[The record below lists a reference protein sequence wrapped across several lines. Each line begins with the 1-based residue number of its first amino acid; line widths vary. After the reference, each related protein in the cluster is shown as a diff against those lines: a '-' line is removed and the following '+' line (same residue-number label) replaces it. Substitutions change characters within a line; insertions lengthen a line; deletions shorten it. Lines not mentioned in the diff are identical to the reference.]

1 MQRSLLAAAF
11 AAWLS
16 LEPSIRT
23 SEHDSMEWKNA
34 NMAEEEEEEE
44 EEEGFISFLQ
54 KTIVATMEATKEI
67 GLKGTF

>member
-1 MQRSLLAAAF
+1 
-11 AAWLS
+11 
-16 LEPSIRT
+16 
-23 SEHDSMEWKNA
+23 MEWNNA
-34 NMAEEEEEEE
+34 NMAEEEEEE